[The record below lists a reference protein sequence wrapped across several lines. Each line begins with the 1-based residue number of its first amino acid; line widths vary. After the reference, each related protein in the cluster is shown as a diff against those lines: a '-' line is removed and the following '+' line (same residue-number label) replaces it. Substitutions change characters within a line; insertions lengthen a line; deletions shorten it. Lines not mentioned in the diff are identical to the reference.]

1 MEEAGISY
9 SDITPA
15 FLPPG
20 DARVAF
26 EQGNVDAMVV
36 WDPFTASTELHS
48 DGVLL
53 TNGEDL
59 TTDRDF
65 FIATEDFAKEHEEI
79 GNIIIEEV
87 AKSSDW
93 ANENH
98 DELVEMLAPIL
109 NIEEDSIR
117 LAVERRHYGI
127 DEISEEII
135 EEQQNIANLFYE
147 LEIIPTKIDVNDV
160 MK

>member
-1 MEEAGISY
+1 
-9 SDITPA
+9 
-15 FLPPG
+15 
-20 DARVAF
+20 
-26 EQGNVDAMVV
+26 
-36 WDPFTASTELHS
+36 
-48 DGVLL
+48 
-53 TNGEDL
+53 
-59 TTDRDF
+59 
-65 FIATEDFAKEHEEI
+65 
-79 GNIIIEEV
+79 
-87 AKSSDW
+87 
-93 ANENH
+93 
-98 DELVEMLAPIL
+98 MLAPIL